1 MQRATFDPRS
11 SPPLDA
17 AVAPKCGTESDSET
31 EDNIDDASKASSE
44 AETDEDEEPVASWGR
59 KRGREPRS
67 NRAAKA
73 AAKAAA
79 ADAAE
84 AHRAKLAEAA
94 LDAFTAMEY
103 SEQQAYI
110 KECFLK
116 NSPIERAIKQVVNKS
131 RSDSLSIMLKNELY
145 NCAPELVP
153 NTSNV
158 KADMVVYKASKKPF
172 DDMGKYMCSLF
183 AVAADLADG
192 PSGPCFLPFFDDE
205 EPAHGF
211 TKYVHRMA
219 AHADIKRKD
228 IQDNFIG
235 FLAYSAGMV
244 ADYGLK
250 TRGKGAGHAMV
261 CASRS
266 RPPCA
271 APRAR
276 PLLRAAPCT
285 RPPCRAAQPS
295 PHAA

>member
-1 MQRATFDPRS
+1 MS
-11 SPPLDA
+11 
-17 AVAPKCGTESDSET
+17 
-31 EDNIDDASKASSE
+31 
-44 AETDEDEEPVASWGR
+44 DEE
-59 KRGREPRS
+59 
-67 NRAAKA
+67 
-73 AAKAAA
+73 
-79 ADAAE
+79 ADAA
-84 AHRAKLAEAA
+84 ALKQLLA
-94 LDAFTAMEY
+94 DV
-103 SEQQAYI
+103 SET
-110 KECFLK
+110 
-116 NSPIERAIKQVVNKS
+116 RH
-131 RSDSLSIMLKNELY
+131 
-145 NCAPELVP
+145 ELVAMRSWLMAKP
-153 NTSNV
+153 EAKESPKTSSKKRWK
-158 KADMVVYKASKKPF
+158 KADALEELQVPVGVQAEQTEGFQDTLSKLLRVECNKFKGPMVKTHLQHMNRTGNPLYHLDEEHQDTIFATILYTASH
-172 DDMGKYMCSLF
+172 MGRGARPACQPRPCSARPLTPALLPLWTLQF